1 MNYPTGHNNLGHVIS
16 LIAAR
21 MNDPLD
27 GAIDVDADTVNRETG
42 IGAQDEDGEE
52 TDEFLNPRFA
62 MSTKEN
68 EIASNLHLQSMVLP
82 QNHLSLT
89 GRRDRRTIVFWAQC

>member
-1 MNYPTGHNNLGHVIS
+1 
-16 LIAAR
+16 

-52 TDEFLNPRFA
+52 TDEFLNPSRWFFL
-62 MSTKEN
+62 K
-68 EIASNLHLQSMVLP
+68 
-82 QNHLSLT
+82 
-89 GRRDRRTIVFWAQC
+89 TIFPLLA